1 MLNTIILALALLCG
15 AILLSRRIRDNVAWR
30 ATVTPLASII
40 GSGFLV
46 VVPLLGNAVGGY
58 APIAM
63 MGVVV
68 LAFAI
73 GAAIRFNIT
82 HLEPLVT
89 KSRASLTIVR
99 LDRASAIVLGFA
111 YIISV
116 AFYLRLLASF
126 ALHGLE
132 IENELLERCFTTAI
146 LVFLGIA
153 GWLRGLSFLE
163 RLEEYS
169 VSIKLAIIAAL
180 IFGWAAHDISLLG
193 EFDLAVSLPSNLDW
207 WHVVRLMAG
216 VLIVVQ
222 GFETSR
228 YLGGEYGPEIRV
240 ATMRRAQL
248 LSALI
253 YVVFVSLTVPSFPLL
268 GEQVSETAVIDL
280 SRVVASILPSMLI
293 VAAVMSQFSAAV
305 ADTIGTEGLLA
316 QVLGKR
322 WNLPANAGYVIVA
335 VVGIALVWTSD
346 IFAIIALASRAF
358 ATYYALQCLLAAMVA
373 WRCAPDSRRLLAHAL
388 GFAVL
393 AVLLLVA
400 AVIAVPAG

>member
-63 MGVVV
+63 MSVVV
-68 LAFAI
+68 LAFAV
-73 GAAIRFNIT
+73 GAAIRFNIK

-89 KSRASLTIVR
+89 KSQASLTIVR

-111 YIISV
+111 YFISV

-126 ALHGLE
+126 ALRGLE
-132 IENELLERCFTTAI
+132 IESELLELCVTTAI
-146 LVFLGIA
+146 LAFLGIA
-153 GWLRGLSFLE
+153 GWIRGLSFLE

-180 IFGWAAHDISLLG
+180 VFGWAAHDVTLVG
-193 EFDLAVSLPSNLDW
+193 EFDLAASLPKNLDW

-228 YLGGEYGPEIRV
+228 YLGREYSPELRV
-240 ATMRRAQL
+240 VTMRRAQII
-248 LSALI
+248 SALI
-253 YVVFVSLTVPSFPLL
+253 YVVFVSLTVPSFHLL
-268 GEQVSETAVIDL
+268 GQEVSETAVIDL

-316 QVLGKR
+316 QALGKR
-322 WNLPANAGYVIVA
+322 WSLPANSGYVLVA
-335 VVGIALVWTSD
+335 VVGIALVWSSN

-373 WRCAPDSRRLLAHAL
+373 SGCAPHRRRQPGHAL
-388 GFAVL
+388 GFAAL
-393 AVLLLVA
+393 AILLLVA